1 MPTDG
6 ATIQLRIHELRQL
19 FNSIDPSPFRERD
32 LDPDCEEFIVSW
44 AREVP
49 PDRGLR
55 VEIHVDRE
63 QPPEELAADVPSAV
77 HSHFAREAAL
87 QELHRRRILREGRLS
102 LAIGLVL
109 LVLCEGT
116 AALVPTGGARYARGD
131 RARRPHHRG
140 LARHVASA
148 RGLALRH
155 LAGRARTAAARA
167 ARGGRRA
174 ADDAHG
180 HRRDRQCL
188 TAFSA
193 LPCRTPLTRQP
204 AQPKISAACG
214 STGAARG
221 SINDRR
227 LADDVRAGPNPA
239 DLARRRHGP
248 RAVAAGP
255 AHASYLR
262 AEPGSL
268 ATFSPA
274 SC

>member
-63 QPPEELAADVPSAV
+63 QPPAELAADVPAAV

-116 AALVPTGGARYARGD
+116 AALVPTAGLGTPGEIVREGLIIAGWLVMWHPLEVLLYGIWPVVRE
-131 RARRPHHRG
+131 RRLLER
-140 LARHVASA
+140 L
-148 RGLALRH
+148 
-155 LAGRARTAAARA
+155 AAA
-167 ARGGRRA
+167 
-174 ADDAHG
+174 
-180 HRRDRQCL
+180 
-188 TAFSA
+188 
-193 LPCRTPLTRQP
+193 
-204 AQPKISAACG
+204 
-214 STGAARG
+214 
-221 SINDRR
+221 
-227 LADDVRAGPNPA
+227 DVR
-239 DLARRRHGP
+239 LTTRMET
-248 RAVAAGP
+248 VAT
-255 AHASYLR
+255 
-262 AEPGSL
+262 
-268 ATFSPA
+268 ATA
-274 SC
+274 